1 MEKSAAASPINTPNS
16 EQSTKPLTWS
26 RYKYP
31 GSLIRFGIFLLTLA
45 LLAYSIDFLGVDL
58 SRILPMFGKVGE
70 VLATR
75 YYPPDIEYVLQP
87 DYLSAVIETIQMA
100 YLGALFGM
108 LIAAPLAWF
117 ASYNMTLSKR
127 YVYPVARLTIM
138 GSRSVHE
145 MIWTIL
151 FVTILGFGML
161 PGVCALVMFC
171 IGFAGKL
178 FAEEI
183 EMIDMGPVDAMK
195 STGAN
200 PLQVVMYAV
209 WPQVRVAW
217 TGIAIYTWD
226 VAFRAATVVGFFG
239 AGGMGW
245 YLKRNVQ
252 QIETERVAAI
262 LVSIVALVI
271 LSELVSAWCRHRL
284 AKARQIEGKIEEPE
298 TGGA

>member
-1 MEKSAAASPINTPNS
+1 MIDHKAGSSGPV
-16 EQSTKPLTWS
+16 TWQ
-26 RYKYP
+26 RYRYP
-31 GSLIRFGIFLLTLA
+31 ESLIRFLLILLA
-45 LLAYSIDFLGVDL
+45 ITALAYSIHFLNIDL
-58 SRILPMFGKVGE
+58 MRLLTVFGRVGD
-70 VLATR
+70 VLSDR
-75 YYPPDIEYVLQP
+75 YFPPDLAYIAQSGYLESVLE
-87 DYLSAVIETIQMA
+87 SIQMA
-100 YLGALFGM
+100 YLGAVLGM

-117 ASYNMTLSKR
+117 AAWNITLSR
-127 YVYPVARLTIM
+127 RWLYPLARLGIM
-138 GSRSVHE
+138 ASRSVHE

-183 EMIDMGPVDAMK
+183 EVIDMGPVEAMQAN
-195 STGAN
+195 GAN
-200 PLQVVMYAV
+200 PLQTFMYAV
-209 WPQVRVAW
+209 WPQIRTAW

-252 QIETERVAAI
+252 QLETERVAAI
-262 LVSIVALVI
+262 LLSIVLLVVI
-271 LSELVSAWCRHRL
+271 SELISAWARHRL
-284 AKARQIEGKIEEPE
+284 TRKRPVQKSPA
-298 TGGA
+298 